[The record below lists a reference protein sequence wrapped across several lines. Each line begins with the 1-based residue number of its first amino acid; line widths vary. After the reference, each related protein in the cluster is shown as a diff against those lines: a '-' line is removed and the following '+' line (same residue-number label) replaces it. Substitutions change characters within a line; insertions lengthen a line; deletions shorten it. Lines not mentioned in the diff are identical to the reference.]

1 MILCLITPYSSLN
14 PLKRKLRHKNSC
26 QNRLLSQN

>member
-1 MILCLITPYSSLN
+1 MTPRLVTPYSSLN

-26 QNRLLSQN
+26 QNCLLSQN